1 MPSAFY
7 GINIA
12 GRAMQ
17 SFQYAMLTT
26 SHNIA
31 NVNNSAYSRQIVD
44 FRDGIPQFE
53 MGIRPFYLGGGTE
66 IGAVTRVRDRF
77 LQQRYM
83 DTSTEGGRFATLAA
97 NLKQAEVAFGELS
110 TSSGISEYLDQFF
123 NAFQQLS
130 ANPSDTALRS
140 TVRQA
145 ADQLAR
151 RFRTLDADLATQ
163 QRNVTAQV
171 QDHIGRLNQLAGDLA
186 TLNKRIVE
194 AQATG
199 ATPNDLLDQ
208 RESILA
214 EMSNIAEVRS
224 NVMPNGTM
232 QVYLDQFTLVDQS
245 GANELSTTV
254 DVATSSIV
262 VNGLN
267 IRVASGALGGSF
279 ETLNK
284 LSGYRT
290 QLDTLAGSIISE
302 VNLLHSSGYA
312 LDGTTGHMLFSG
324 TGASTF
330 DLSDEVKASA
340 QNIVAA
346 ATNEA
351 GDGSLALAIAQ
362 LRSATHAGLGG
373 RSFSGFY
380 GDLVTAVASDLKGA
394 QAALDAQSGIRQQ
407 IVAQIEA
414 QSGVN
419 LDEELANMMKYQ
431 RTYEA
436 AARLLTIFDSVLEET
451 IGLLGR

>member
-1 MPSAFY
+1 
-7 GINIA
+7 
-12 GRAMQ
+12 MQ
-17 SFQYAMLTT
+17 TFQFAMLTT

-31 NVNNSAYSRQIVD
+31 NVNNAAYSRQVVD

-53 MGIRPFYLGGGTE
+53 LGMRPFFLGGGTE
-66 IGAVTRVRDRF
+66 IGAITRVRDRF

-83 DTSTEGGRFATLAA
+83 DTNTEAGRFAALAA

-110 TSSGISEYLDQFF
+110 TSSAISEYLDQFF

-130 ANPSDTALRS
+130 ANPSDAGLRS

-151 RFRTLDADLATQ
+151 RFRSLDADLATQ
-163 QRNVTAQV
+163 QSNVTARV
-171 QDHIGRLNQLAGDLA
+171 QDHIGRLNQLAGELA
-186 TLNKRIVE
+186 TLNRRIVE
-194 AQATG
+194 AQVTG
-199 ATPNDLLDQ
+199 ATPNDMLDR
-208 RESILA
+208 REAILT
-214 EMSNIAEVRS
+214 EMSSIAEVRS
-224 NVMPNGTM
+224 NMMPNGTM
-232 QVYLDQFTLVDQS
+232 QVFLEQFTLVDQN
-245 GANELSTTV
+245 GANRLPSTV

-262 VNGLN
+262 VGSLN
-267 IRVASGALGGSF
+267 VRVTSGALGGSF

-284 LSGYRT
+284 LSGYRA
-290 QLDTLAGSIISE
+290 QLDTLASSIITE

-346 ATNEA
+346 ASNEV

-362 LRSATHAGLGG
+362 LRSATHAALGG
-373 RSFSGFY
+373 RSFSRYY
-380 GDLVTAVASDLKGA
+380 GDLVTAVGSDLKGA

-407 IVAQIEA
+407 IVAQIEST
-414 QSGVN
+414 SGVN

-436 AARLLTIFDSVLEET
+436 SARLLTLFDSVLEET
-451 IGLLGR
+451 IRLLGR